1 MRGLKKYLN
10 KEQLKLTRPTRL
22 LVSMSRH
29 YSGRYDLYDALAQ
42 KFIRG
47 KDGGLKLLSRDAARA
62 LAKKMNSSKKI
73 HAAWLKKEAER
84 KAALQALYEGMTAAL
99 ARSATMRDDMRVIT
113 VRTSAE
119 VRALRKVN
127 GNPRIVAF
135 KRSKDEGQSPHFPN
149 NLPKLV
155 CEAGAVLTVP
165 GALTNARMDCGAGV
179 NVADAIWVFK
189 NGSAPSY
196 EGFKGYTGGPIPS
209 WEERRRP
216 VLGVRFWRV
225 TFHKS
230 DIAAI
235 PFCTDGKFR
244 VFNALVVEELSFQQM
259 KAIVKGDID

>member
-10 KEQLKLTRPTRL
+10 DEQLKLTRPTPLIVR
-22 LVSMSRH
+22 VSLH
-29 YSGRYDLYDALAQ
+29 YSGRYDVYDALSQ
-42 KFIRG
+42 NYIRG

-73 HAAWLKKEAER
+73 HDAWLKKEAER
-84 KAALQALYEGMTAAL
+84 KAALQAIYASMKATL

-113 VRTSAE
+113 VRKVCE

-135 KRSKDEGQSPHFPN
+135 KRSTDGGQSPHFPN

-155 CEAGAVLTVP
+155 CKAGAVLRVP
-165 GALTNARMDCGAGV
+165 GADTRARTQCGAGV
-179 NVADAIWVFK
+179 NVADAKWVFLD
-189 NGSAPSY
+189 GSAPSY
-196 EGFKGYTGGPIPS
+196 EAFKSYIGGPVPS

-216 VLGVRFWRV
+216 VRGVRFWRV

-235 PFCTDGKFR
+235 PQGTDGKFR